1 MVPNN
6 DIENNGSDLRTLQM
20 AQLGILK
27 AFHEFCEAH
36 GLKYYMCNGTILG
49 AVRHQGFIPWD
60 DDIDVCMM
68 REDYQKFLGMKE
80 EFKEVGL
87 LVHKILD
94 EETFDKSKAAF
105 RHTKVET
112 PKIKIKRKVG
122 RDFNYVNCWI
132 DIWPMDGLV
141 DSSFGRKIELFRLRI
156 CNYLHVICSK
166 ANKPSK
172 ANEIKNKNPL
182 IRHFVAFIGIIG
194 FGKNW
199 DHKKIITKQENL
211 LKHYSSKDCKDVI
224 NYYGEYNLRE
234 RYNKE
239 VFGEGK
245 LYPFEGE
252 QFWGPADADL
262 YLKKIYGDYMKLP
275 PEDQR
280 IMKHSHEIVFE

>member
-1 MVPNN
+1 MEVYMVPNN

-112 PKIKIKRKVG
+112 PKIKIKRTVG
-122 RDFNYVNCWI
+122 RDF
-132 DIWPMDGLV
+132 
-141 DSSFGRKIELFRLRI
+141 
-156 CNYLHVICSK
+156 
-166 ANKPSK
+166 
-172 ANEIKNKNPL
+172 
-182 IRHFVAFIGIIG
+182 
-194 FGKNW
+194 
-199 DHKKIITKQENL
+199 KK
-211 LKHYSSKDCKDVI
+211 VM
-224 NYYGEYNLRE
+224 G
-234 RYNKE
+234 
-239 VFGEGK
+239 
-245 LYPFEGE
+245 
-252 QFWGPADADL
+252 
-262 YLKKIYGDYMKLP
+262 
-275 PEDQR
+275 
-280 IMKHSHEIVFE
+280 